1 MEEKAF
7 RSGFIGLFGR
17 PNVGKSSL
25 VNALVGRKVSIVSP
39 KPQTT
44 RRRVQAV
51 LTLPGAQIVFL
62 DTPGIQ
68 RGRDLLGRALVRAA
82 REAVEGIDAAF
93 LVVDASRARGEE
105 DRAAAGLLAGAPV
118 PVLLVV
124 NKIDLVPG
132 AGEEIAARV
141 AAELGVEGPRL
152 TTSALTGEGLDGL
165 KEWALGVLKPG
176 PKFFPD
182 EVHTDQPE
190 EILAAELIREQVL
203 LRLAEEVP
211 HETAVRVL
219 EMAPRPSGKLYIN
232 ALIAVERESQKAIVI
247 GAGGSRIKEIG
258 SAARLE
264 IERLLG
270 IPVYLELRVKAV
282 EGWRDSPARLREFGY
297 ESLGD

>member
-1 MEEKAF
+1 MEEEVF

-25 VNALVGRKVSIVSP
+25 VNALVGRKVAIVSP

-51 LTLPGAQIVFL
+51 LTLPAAQIVFL

-68 RGRDLLGRALVRAA
+68 RARDLLGRALVRAA

-93 LVVDASRARGEE
+93 FVVDAVRARGEE
-105 DRAAAGLLAGAPV
+105 DRAAAALLADAPV

-124 NKIDLVPG
+124 NKIDLVRG
-132 AGEEIAARV
+132 REEETVAQV
-141 AAELGVEGPRL
+141 AAELGFGGPRL
-152 TTSALTGEGLDGL
+152 ATSALTGEGIEAL

-176 PKFFPD
+176 PKYFPD
-182 EVHTDQPE
+182 EVYTDQPE
-190 EILAAELIREQVL
+190 EILVAELIREQIL

-219 EMAPRPSGKLYIN
+219 EMTPRPTGKLYIN
-232 ALIAVERESQKAIVI
+232 ALIVVERESQKAIVI
-247 GAGGSRIKEIG
+247 GAGGRKLKEIG

-270 IPVYLELRVKAV
+270 TPVYLELWVKAV
-282 EGWRDSPARLREFGY
+282 EGWRDSPGRLREFGY
-297 ESLGD
+297 ESTS

>member
-25 VNALVGRKVSIVSP
+25 VNALVGRKVAIVSP

-51 LTLPGAQIVFL
+51 LTLPEAQIVFL

-68 RGRDLLGRALVRAA
+68 RARDLLGRALVRAA

-93 LVVDASRARGEE
+93 LVVDASRARWEE
-105 DRAAAGLLAGAPV
+105 DRASARLLSGAPV

-132 AGEEIAARV
+132 DEEEIASGV
-141 AAELGVEGPRL
+141 AAELNIEGPYL
-152 TTSALTGEGLDGL
+152 ATSALTGEGLEAL

-176 PKFFPD
+176 PKYFPD
-182 EVHTDQPE
+182 EVYTDQPE
-190 EILAAELIREQVL
+190 EVLVAELIREQIL

-219 EMAPRPSGKLYIN
+219 EMTPRPTGKLYIN
-232 ALIAVERESQKAIVI
+232 ALIVVERESQKAIVI
-247 GAGGSRIKEIG
+247 GAGGRMLKEIG

-270 IPVYLELRVKAV
+270 TPVYLELWVKAV

-297 ESLGD
+297 ESLP